1 MQKEVCRDVM
11 PEPRLLP
18 LSNEEVDGSQPDR
31 AAPDISSSGLW
42 STFEKTFF
50 DVRVLHPNAPSY
62 PSTSLNTLDTGTMKE
77 NEKVQLAD

>member
-1 MQKEVCRDVM
+1 MQKEVCQDVM

-18 LSNEEVDGSQPDR
+18 LSNEEVDGLQSDR

-50 DVRVLHPNAPSY
+50 DVFVLHPNAPSY
-62 PSTSLNTLDTGTMKE
+62 PSTSLNTLDTGNHEE
-77 NEKVQLAD
+77 NEKVQLSD